1 MKVRIIPV
9 LETATVKQFLA
20 TAGLPYSRGCV
31 FYLLQKK
38 EVIQD
43 AKAILVRRKSDGRLL
58 TGAAVREVLGI
69 PAETAAFTLNFAE
82 VAEFDIFVQS
92 TSPVRKLLAGTD
104 MIYDVGEGEGVVVAE
119 VTGAP
124 ATATPAAPSVT
135 STIPTTTTPTPTP
148 TPIPTPIPTPTGPLE
163 IVITFDTTGSMYP
176 CLTQVRSNVRTLIRE
191 LFTEIPGIR
200 VGIIAHGDYGDE
212 YVTKHTNL
220 STNQEELCRFV
231 ETVAGTGG
239 SDWEECYELVLRE
252 AHTKVSWTPTSR
264 KALVMIGDAVPHA
277 PLSPRNAPKIDWRVE
292 AAELVR
298 KGVSI
303 YSVQALG
310 GREAGQKFW
319 QPLAHET
326 GGIHLSLDQFS
337 HAKEYIKAIC
347 LHTQSQEAVQTFRTT
362 LQSEGRMNRSLHG
375 MFATLLR
382 DETAYGGE
390 DHGLTPVAP
399 SRFQVLEVGAEKVSI
414 KQFAT
419 DNGLTF
425 KVGRGFYEFTK
436 PEVITDKKEVVLMSR
451 RTGDMFTGDEAS
463 RRIGVGSSGSS
474 RLKPAD
480 LEQWRVFV
488 QSTSANRVLMPN
500 TGFLYEVE

>member
-1 MKVRIIPV
+1 MKVRVIPV
-9 LETATVKQFLA
+9 LETVTVKQFLA
-20 TAGLPYSRGCV
+20 TAGLPYSRGCA

-82 VAEFDIFVQS
+82 VSEFDIFVQS

-104 MIYDVGEGEGVVVAE
+104 MIYDVGEGEGIVVVDAHAPVPTTAPTTALSTA
-119 VTGAP
+119 VT
-124 ATATPAAPSVT
+124 
-135 STIPTTTTPTPTP
+135 PTTTIAVTSSTD
-148 TPIPTPIPTPTGPLE
+148 PLE

-200 VGIIAHGDYGDE
+200 VGIIAHGDYGDL

-220 STNQEELCRFV
+220 SANQEELCRFV
-231 ETVAGTGG
+231 ETVSGTGG

-264 KALVMIGDAVPHA
+264 KALIMIGDAIPHA

-292 AAELVR
+292 AAELVS

-319 QPLAHET
+319 QPLARET

-347 LHTQSQEAVQTFRTT
+347 LHTQSQEALQTFRTT

-451 RTGDMFTGDEAS
+451 RTGDMFTGDEAA
-463 RRIGVGSSGSS
+463 RKIGAGGTGRI
-474 RLKPAD
+474 RPAD

>member
-20 TAGLPYSRGCV
+20 TAGLPYSCGCA

-104 MIYDVGEGEGVVVAE
+104 MIYDVGDGEGVVVAE
-119 VTGAP
+119 VTGTSAS
-124 ATATPAAPSVT
+124 TAAPSVT
-135 STIPTTTTPTPTP
+135 STIPATTTPTT
-148 TPIPTPIPTPTGPLE
+148 TPIPTASQSTGPLE

-176 CLTQVRSNVRTLIRE
+176 CLTQVRSNVRTLIRD

-264 KALVMIGDAVPHA
+264 KALIMIGDAIPHA

-292 AAELVR
+292 AAELVS

-310 GREAGQKFW
+310 GRLAGQKFW

-347 LHTQSQEAVQTFRTT
+347 LHTQSQEALQTFRTT

-399 SRFQVLEVGAEKVSI
+399 SRFQMLEVGAEKVSI

-451 RTGDMFTGDEAS
+451 RTGDMFTGDEAA
-463 RRIGVGSSGSS
+463 RKIGAGGTGRI
-474 RLKPAD
+474 RPAD